1 RRSKLP
7 RVVQVTHVRAVTTKL
22 RLGSKPKSFL
32 LHVSLRCG
40 AARLPS
46 NPVTAQAG
54 RPLSAPSSHPLLPIL
69 GKIRSFLQHFRK
81 LLLRP
86 SLRKP
91 FPRPP
96 KGRLLPTVPQ
106 KRGPSPVLPRSTCL
120 LRTAGRRLQPCPRPA
135 GSGAGEHDP
144 GSKRSRP
151 NPFPRASV
159 GPGPGSPARSERTKP
174 AAAGTLGLAAFGTG
188 SRLPRAPQ
196 TGAARRAALRPPGA
210 QWTRRS
216 ARLGAALVRWESRA
230 FPGARAM
237 VAKQRIRMANEKHSK
252 NITQRGN
259 VAKTLRPQEEKY
271 PVGPWLLALFVFVVC
286 GSAIFQIIQSI
297 RMGM

>member
-1 RRSKLP
+1 MP

-32 LHVSLRCG
+32 HVSLRCG
-40 AARLPS
+40 AVRLPS

-120 LRTAGRRLQPCPRPA
+120 LGTAGRRLQPCPRPA

-174 AAAGTLGLAAFGTG
+174 AAAGTLGLAAFGRWIP
-188 SRLPRAPQ
+188 S
-196 TGAARRAALRPPGA
+196 PPGSPD
-210 QWTRRS
+210 RSRS
-216 ARLGAALVRWESRA
+216 ARCAPAAGCAVDA
-230 FPGARAM
+230 P
-237 VAKQRIRMANEKHSK
+237 QRPP
-252 NITQRGN
+252 RGCS
-259 VAKTLRPQEEKY
+259 
-271 PVGPWLLALFVFVVC
+271 G
-286 GSAIFQIIQSI
+286 
-297 RMGM
+297 